1 MVGAGTSPPP
11 SAGAAHATLELTKNM
26 ISPPKSSTPTYIE
39 GGNQIL
45 KLNLPM
51 GLEDQE
57 LPSNTDSDV
66 TSADSSVTKDDDS
79 TYLKL
84 RETSPVIE
92 NTTLDIL
99 KIIEET
105 RNILKVFCER
115 LDELNTLRVIFTQF
129 KKIEPIDLIEE
140 E

>member
-1 MVGAGTSPPP
+1 
-11 SAGAAHATLELTKNM
+11 
-26 ISPPKSSTPTYIE
+26 
-39 GGNQIL
+39 
-45 KLNLPM
+45 M